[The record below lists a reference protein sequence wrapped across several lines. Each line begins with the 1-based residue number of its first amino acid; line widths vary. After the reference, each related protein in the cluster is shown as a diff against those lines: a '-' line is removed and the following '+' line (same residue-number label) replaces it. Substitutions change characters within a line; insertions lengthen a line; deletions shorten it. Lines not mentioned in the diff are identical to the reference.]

1 VLKRRGFALPTL
13 LILAVPVAA
22 LTLAATALMISSQC
36 STSAPTATP
45 TSTASKAIPPQLLTI
60 YEQVGSQYN
69 LPWQILAGIGQEE
82 CDQGRDP
89 DPSCTPQPGATGPG
103 TANFAG
109 ASGPMQIGI
118 GDAAGDEY
126 DSPRRYLPNPSL
138 GPHDPT
144 TAVQLAALV
153 LIKDKGARPASHST
167 ATTTTCAPTTAQAR
181 WPGRRVRRRVLTDAQ
196 SYGTGAAIT
205 GGTCGPT
212 TNTPIVAGE
221 KAKILAG
228 GDAAAPQQAPVA
240 VRAMIAAGNRI
251 NHFDYKWGGGHANP
265 SLSDNQTNPQPQ
277 GGERPGDNGTPGYD
291 CSGATDYVLYGLA
304 GSETSSAT
312 VTQPREH

>member
-1 VLKRRGFALPTL
+1 VLKRRGFARPTL

-69 LPWQILAGIGQEE
+69 LPWQILAGVDQEE

-109 ASGPMQIGI
+109 ASGPMHLGI
-118 GDAAGDEY
+118 GGAAGDEY
-126 DSPRRYLPNPSL
+126 DSLRRYLPNPSL

-153 LIKDKGARPASHST
+153 LIKDKGARPGKPLDSYHDYVRAYNGSGPMADAYAAACSPTHSPT
-167 ATTTTCAPTTAQAR
+167 APAQRSRAAHAAPPPTRRSLPAR
-181 WPGRRVRRRVLTDAQ
+181 KRKSLPAGTRPPHSRRRWR
-196 SYGTGAAIT
+196 
-205 GGTCGPT
+205 CG
-212 TNTPIVAGE
+212 
-221 KAKILAG
+221 
-228 GDAAAPQQAPVA
+228 
-240 VRAMIAAGNRI
+240 R
-251 NHFDYKWGGGHANP
+251 
-265 SLSDNQTNPQPQ
+265 
-277 GGERPGDNGTPGYD
+277 
-291 CSGATDYVLYGLA
+291 
-304 GSETSSAT
+304 
-312 VTQPREH
+312 